1 MKSHNKELLANL
13 KWFTQ
18 GLTFPDDERGSLN
31 PFIWDVSER
40 GELTAEKLML
50 SNNIWGTKSLKRLTF
65 DVFLEKPSQDKQ
77 TLALLKILQSHL
89 TNIVLVIFTYMFLE
103 KHNTMIGLV

>member
-1 MKSHNKELLANL
+1 MKPHNKELLANL

-40 GELTAEKLML
+40 GEVPVARSIYSGRLRPPLT
-50 SNNIWGTKSLKRLTF
+50 
-65 DVFLEKPSQDKQ
+65 
-77 TLALLKILQSHL
+77 
-89 TNIVLVIFTYMFLE
+89 TYASSG
-103 KHNTMIGLV
+103 I